1 MSSWQ
6 DAEQH
11 ADRALEMYERGRLAE
26 AEAELRQ
33 ALDIDPDQ
41 GDWHFNLG
49 LTLERT
55 GRDGEALSSYEQ
67 ASRLLVDA
75 VDPRLAAGST
85 CLRLSRFQ
93 DAIGWLDKVLAID
106 PSAESAWSLLIDAN
120 ASQGNHDAAETA
132 FYMAQDA
139 LEEPS
144 AHVLISMSGSLLS
157 RGLLDRAVWCAREAL
172 KIDSNVQNGRLRLA
186 SALVATGQGQ
196 QASRILLQEL
206 RDDPGNVQALLL
218 HADVLAES
226 GRTNEA
232 LIKLHRVLE
241 LEPANVDAHILAGTF
256 AIEEERWEESFI
268 AWGLVRRLQPNHP
281 TACLYLAQ
289 SLLAMHRPTAAKP
302 LLQEYVERMDD
313 KASAQEKIHIAELLL
328 SSGEPILA
336 TSLLKPLSK
345 DIPEKDPLKS
355 RCLRLLAISLFS
367 SGNIDEGAAVSRKV
381 LRFDPKCIPSIHNLA
396 LAAVKDDR
404 YRAAWGWVR
413 RGLRVDP
420 LDNDLRRL
428 RSRLIWEGMA
438 RFVKKLF
445 VR

>member
-144 AHVLISMSGSLLS
+144 AHVLI
-157 RGLLDRAVWCAREAL
+157 
-172 KIDSNVQNGRLRLA
+172 
-186 SALVATGQGQ
+186 
-196 QASRILLQEL
+196 
-206 RDDPGNVQALLL
+206 
-218 HADVLAES
+218 
-226 GRTNEA
+226 
-232 LIKLHRVLE
+232 
-241 LEPANVDAHILAGTF
+241 
-256 AIEEERWEESFI
+256 
-268 AWGLVRRLQPNHP
+268 
-281 TACLYLAQ
+281 
-289 SLLAMHRPTAAKP
+289 
-302 LLQEYVERMDD
+302 
-313 KASAQEKIHIAELLL
+313 
-328 SSGEPILA
+328 
-336 TSLLKPLSK
+336 
-345 DIPEKDPLKS
+345 
-355 RCLRLLAISLFS
+355 
-367 SGNIDEGAAVSRKV
+367 
-381 LRFDPKCIPSIHNLA
+381 
-396 LAAVKDDR
+396 
-404 YRAAWGWVR
+404 
-413 RGLRVDP
+413 
-420 LDNDLRRL
+420 
-428 RSRLIWEGMA
+428 
-438 RFVKKLF
+438 
-445 VR
+445 